1 MKGESVLY
9 SLAGVGLV
17 LLLFL
22 SAHWLGPLGAF
33 TNMLAAFPVCYLT
46 LRFGLTT
53 GVVTLL
59 LASAS
64 VWQLA
69 GVTPLISY
77 LGLFSA
83 PSLLLPW
90 QLRHEKPW
98 DQAIFNSTLAG
109 LGIAGVLLLAYLQM
123 SGQTFGALQ
132 ERYLQA
138 EVELAMQT
146 YSAAG
151 LSDSQL
157 AELKVFAAQAADF
170 IRSTFVGLYVVG
182 ILAIHAVTLLVVR
195 GFKRERWAIAGIPF
209 TQWRLPP
216 QLVWLLIAAGF
227 ALLVPLP
234 ALALVG
240 RNLLAILLPLY
251 FVQGLAV
258 LSCFLQRKKWSPA
271 LKGLV
276 YLLVFVLNP
285 LPLLVVGVGIFDLWI
300 DFRRPRS
307 KE

>member
-9 SLAGVGLV
+9 AIAGVGLV

-33 TNMLAAFPVCYLT
+33 TNMLAAFPVCYIT

-53 GVVTLL
+53 GAVTLL

-69 GVTPLISY
+69 GITPLISY
-77 LGLFSA
+77 LGLFGA

-90 QLRHEKPW
+90 QLRHARPW
-98 DQAIFNSTLAG
+98 DLAIFKSTLVG
-109 LGIAGVLLLAYLQM
+109 LGIAAVLLLTYLQV
-123 SGQTFGALQ
+123 SDQTFGALQ
-132 ERYLQA
+132 TRYLQA
-138 EVELAMQT
+138 EIELAMQT
-146 YSAAG
+146 YRAAG

-157 AELKVFAAQAADF
+157 AEMKVFADQAADF
-170 IRSTFVGLYVVG
+170 IRTTFAGLYVVG
-182 ILAIHAVTLLVVR
+182 ILAIHAVTLLAVR

-209 TQWRLPP
+209 AQWRLPA
-216 QLVWLLIAAGF
+216 QLVWVLIVAGF

-234 ALALVG
+234 PVALVG

-258 LSCFLQRKKWSPA
+258 LNFFLQRKKWSPA
-271 LKGLV
+271 LKGMV
-276 YLLVFVLNP
+276 YFLVFVLNP
-285 LPLLVVGVGIFDLWI
+285 LPLLVIGAGIFDLWI
-300 DFRRPRS
+300 DFRRPRI
-307 KE
+307 KD